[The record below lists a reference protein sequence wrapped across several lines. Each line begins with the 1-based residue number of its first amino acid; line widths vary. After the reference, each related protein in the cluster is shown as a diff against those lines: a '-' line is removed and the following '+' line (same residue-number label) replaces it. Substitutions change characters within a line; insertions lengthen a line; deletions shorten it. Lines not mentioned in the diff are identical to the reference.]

1 MNTLKKLQSGTDIRG
16 IAMENKEFELTLTEE
31 VVSRIARGFALF
43 LREKKLG
50 EKITIAIGKDSR
62 LSGDLLKSAA
72 INTLIDK
79 GVDVI
84 DCNMATTP
92 AMFMST
98 IIDEYKVDGAIMIT
112 ASHLPYY
119 YNGMKFFTRD
129 GGVEKEEL
137 NKIIDFATNKE
148 LSNTQKGKIIV
159 KDLISDYSKII
170 VNNIRVK
177 TGSETPLKNL
187 KILVDAGNGAGGFFA
202 NKVLEVLG
210 ADTSGS
216 QFLEPDGNFPN
227 HIPNPEDKQAILSI
241 SNAVVKN
248 NADLGVIFDTDV
260 DRAAIVDK
268 DGRAIN
274 KNTLIALISAI
285 LLEENPGTTV
295 VTDSI
300 TSEGLKEFIEG
311 LGGKHHRFKRG
322 YKNVINEAK
331 RLNSLGEEVDIAIET
346 SGHAALKENYF
357 LDDGAYLVA
366 KILIKLAILKREGKE
381 LNSIISDFRES
392 SEQLEF
398 RLNIDAKN
406 FREYGENI
414 LSEIKLK
421 IKNDNELNIADPNYE
436 GVKAYINNSK
446 SWFLIRISLHE
457 PILAINIESEYLNGS
472 KEIIDKI
479 RYLLKDFK
487 NINLRNLN

>member
-1 MNTLKKLQSGTDIRG
+1 MNTLKELQSGTDIRG
-16 IAMENKEFELTLTEE
+16 IAMENKEFKLTLTEE
-31 VVSRIARGFALF
+31 VVSRIAGGFALF
-43 LREKKLG
+43 LKEKKLG

-98 IIDEYKVDGAIMIT
+98 IMDEYKVDGAIMIT

-119 YNGMKFFTRD
+119 YNGMKFFTKD
-129 GGVEKEEL
+129 GGVEKDEL
-137 NKIIDFATNKE
+137 NKIIDFDINKE

-216 QFLEPDGNFPN
+216 QFLDPDGNFPN

-260 DRAAIVDK
+260 DRAAIVDR

-285 LLEENPGTTV
+285 LLEKNPGTTV

-322 YKNVINEAK
+322 YKK
-331 RLNSLGEEVDIAIET
+331 CY
-346 SGHAALKENYF
+346 K
-357 LDDGAYLVA
+357 
-366 KILIKLAILKREGKE
+366 
-381 LNSIISDFRES
+381 
-392 SEQLEF
+392 
-398 RLNIDAKN
+398 
-406 FREYGENI
+406 
-414 LSEIKLK
+414 
-421 IKNDNELNIADPNYE
+421 
-436 GVKAYINNSK
+436 
-446 SWFLIRISLHE
+446 
-457 PILAINIESEYLNGS
+457 
-472 KEIIDKI
+472 
-479 RYLLKDFK
+479 
-487 NINLRNLN
+487 

>member
-50 EKITIAIGKDSR
+50 KKITIAIGKDSR

-98 IIDEYKVDGAIMIT
+98 IMDEYKVDGAIMIT

-285 LLEENPGTTV
+285 FLEENPGTTV

-331 RLNSLGEEVDIAIET
+331 RLNSLGEEIDIAIET

>member
-98 IIDEYKVDGAIMIT
+98 IMDEYKVDGAIMIT

-202 NKVLEVLG
+202 NKVLEV
-210 ADTSGS
+210 
-216 QFLEPDGNFPN
+216 
-227 HIPNPEDKQAILSI
+227 
-241 SNAVVKN
+241 
-248 NADLGVIFDTDV
+248 
-260 DRAAIVDK
+260 
-268 DGRAIN
+268 
-274 KNTLIALISAI
+274 
-285 LLEENPGTTV
+285 
-295 VTDSI
+295 
-300 TSEGLKEFIEG
+300 
-311 LGGKHHRFKRG
+311 
-322 YKNVINEAK
+322 
-331 RLNSLGEEVDIAIET
+331 
-346 SGHAALKENYF
+346 
-357 LDDGAYLVA
+357 
-366 KILIKLAILKREGKE
+366 
-381 LNSIISDFRES
+381 
-392 SEQLEF
+392 
-398 RLNIDAKN
+398 
-406 FREYGENI
+406 
-414 LSEIKLK
+414 
-421 IKNDNELNIADPNYE
+421 
-436 GVKAYINNSK
+436 
-446 SWFLIRISLHE
+446 
-457 PILAINIESEYLNGS
+457 
-472 KEIIDKI
+472 
-479 RYLLKDFK
+479 
-487 NINLRNLN
+487 

>member
-1 MNTLKKLQSGTDIRG
+1 MNTLKELQSGTDIRG

-31 VVSRIARGFALF
+31 VVSRIAIGFALF
-43 LREKKLG
+43 LKEKKLG

-62 LSGDLLKSAA
+62 VSGDLLKSAA
-72 INTLIDK
+72 INTLIDT

-98 IIDEYKVDGAIMIT
+98 IMDGYKVDGAIMIT
-112 ASHLPYY
+112 ASHLPFY
-119 YNGMKFFTRD
+119 YNGMKFFTKD

-137 NKIIDFATNKE
+137 NKIIDFTTNEE

-159 KDLISDYSKII
+159 KDLVSDYSKII

-216 QFLEPDGNFPN
+216 QFLNPDGNFPN

-366 KILIKLAILKREGKE
+366 KILIKIAILKREGKE
-381 LNSIISDFRES
+381 LNSIISNFRES
-392 SEQLEF
+392 SGQLEF

-406 FREYGENI
+406 FKEYGENI

-421 IKNDNELNIADPNYE
+421 IKNDKELNIAEPNYE

-487 NINLRNLN
+487 NINLGNLN

>member
-98 IIDEYKVDGAIMIT
+98 IMDEYKVDGAIMIT

-381 LNSIISDFRES
+381 LNSIISNFRES

-406 FREYGENI
+406 FKEYGENI

-421 IKNDNELNIADPNYE
+421 IKNDKELNIAEPNYE

-472 KEIIDKI
+472 KEIVDKI

-487 NINLRNLN
+487 NINLGNLN

>member
-16 IAMENKEFELTLTEE
+16 IVMENKEFELTLTEE

-98 IIDEYKVDGAIMIT
+98 IMDEYKVDGAIMIT

-119 YNGMKFFTRD
+119 YNGMKFFKRD

-381 LNSIISDFRES
+381 LNSIISNFRES

-406 FREYGENI
+406 FKEYGENI

-421 IKNDNELNIADPNYE
+421 IKNDKELNIAEPNYE

-487 NINLRNLN
+487 NINLGNLN